1 MQKGEHSPE
10 FLRCNW
16 PADTG
21 ESWRGKSIV
30 HTSKKTPY
38 NSRKDV
44 IFAAQKTNGEKRL
57 PYIFYLLSE
66 DNSMKS
72 WRNNVIAAVVLS
84 AVLIGCSAK
93 KAEPVAVNGLEMYKD
108 ESLAFGIKYP
118 SNWKL
123 RKQAGAQAV
132 VFSEET
138 AADRF
143 NKYDAEGMA
152 GAKIAITAMKA
163 DGKTL
168 DQIVADSKEFEA
180 TVYTA
185 PEKVT
190 LGGAPGTKL
199 AYSFDL
205 ADGKYQ
211 GEKYFAM
218 KDSMYVTVV
227 EFGAFGGT
235 FDAYRKSFDEIL
247 ASVEL
252 AVAPAPKEVK
262 RDTVIAKSE
271 PAPPSEPM
279 RSITGNGFSINVPG
293 NFSGA
298 RTTVKG
304 TLASASYVGDRLDC
318 TIQVD
323 VFDASKQQN
332 LDKIVADN
340 KARYKASNA
349 NATTIGGAKA
359 FSINYS
365 FVKDVSSRVYFTI
378 KGDKMFRITL
388 NWFKPAESVYLPV
401 FEKSVASFKFQ

>member
-1 MQKGEHSPE
+1 
-10 FLRCNW
+10 
-16 PADTG
+16 
-21 ESWRGKSIV
+21 
-30 HTSKKTPY
+30 
-38 NSRKDV
+38 
-44 IFAAQKTNGEKRL
+44 
-57 PYIFYLLSE
+57 
-66 DNSMKS
+66 MKS
-72 WRNNVIAAVVLS
+72 WRNNVISAVVLS

-218 KDSMYVTVV
+218 KDSIYVTVV

-262 RDTVIAKSE
+262 RDTTIIKKE
-271 PAPPSEPM
+271 EPPSETM
-279 RSITGNGFSINVPG
+279 RNITGNGFSINIPDNYAG
-293 NFSGA
+293 T
-298 RTTVKG
+298 RTTNKG
-304 TLASASYVGDRLDC
+304 TLSSVSYIGDRRDC
-318 TIQVD
+318 FIQVD

-340 KARYKASNA
+340 KARYKATNA
-349 NATTIGGAKA
+349 NATTIGGTKA
-359 FSINYS
+359 FSMNYS
-365 FVKDVSSRVYFTI
+365 IVKDVSSRVYFTI

-388 NWFKPAESVYLPV
+388 NWFKPSESVYLPV